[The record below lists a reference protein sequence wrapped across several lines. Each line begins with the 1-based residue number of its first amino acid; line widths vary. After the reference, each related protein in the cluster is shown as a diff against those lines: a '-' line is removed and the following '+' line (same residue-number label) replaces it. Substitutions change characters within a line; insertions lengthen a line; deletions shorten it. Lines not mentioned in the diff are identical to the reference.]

1 MCERTGC
8 CCLLLGPTDD
18 EHVEWLSRKL
28 AKAVF
33 GYGAS
38 EQAPVGSSKSQ
49 VVVDLRSQLVPIL
62 RGPDQA
68 CEEREREIKLTC
80 LSFARTDRVGRDVS
94 TLG

>member
-38 EQAPVGSSKSQ
+38 EPAPVGPSESQ
-49 VVVDLRSQLVPIL
+49 VVVDSRSQLVPIL

-68 CEEREREIKLTC
+68 REESELTY
-80 LSFARTDRVGRDVS
+80 LLFARTDRVRRDVS
-94 TLG
+94 ALG